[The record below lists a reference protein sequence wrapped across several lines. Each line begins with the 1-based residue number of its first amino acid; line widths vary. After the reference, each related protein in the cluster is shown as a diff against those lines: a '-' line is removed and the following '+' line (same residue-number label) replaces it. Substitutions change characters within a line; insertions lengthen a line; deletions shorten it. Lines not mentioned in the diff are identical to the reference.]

1 MLISF
6 ELNVL
11 GYIQPKYFIG
21 GIVTGYYE
29 PPTSFKHVQ
38 NPCKRGIL
46 PLRSDHLTDVTT
58 PSSLPTPEPGTF
70 DEIRIKNKCVF
81 VLPLP
86 EGLGRML
93 TPMQNSG

>member
-1 MLISF
+1 MHLFLLCYIITELRGQIKVLISF

-46 PLRSDHLTDVTT
+46 PLNVNFIFKITLSYMNEDL
-58 PSSLPTPEPGTF
+58 
-70 DEIRIKNKCVF
+70 
-81 VLPLP
+81 
-86 EGLGRML
+86 
-93 TPMQNSG
+93 